1 MKTKTLK
8 IPSYLKN
15 SYILD
20 LVIIVIFVLTT
31 IAINLQMIRYGL
43 TGIVDIK
50 WHVSWVQ
57 NLSLIHI

>member
-43 TGIVDIK
+43 TGIADIK
-50 WHVSWVQ
+50 
-57 NLSLIHI
+57 